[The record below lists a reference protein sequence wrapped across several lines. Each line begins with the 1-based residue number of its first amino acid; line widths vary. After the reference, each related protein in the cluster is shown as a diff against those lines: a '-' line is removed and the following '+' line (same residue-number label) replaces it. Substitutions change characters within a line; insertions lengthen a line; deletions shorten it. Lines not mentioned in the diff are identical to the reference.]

1 MVTQIS
7 NIAMKEYVK
16 LKVTDV
22 LMLLSS
28 LERDIN
34 ELNNTV
40 QSISENRDYSYTLK
54 KSISDEIMKLKSMK
68 DSILESEVDIPKQ
81 IYVRSQSN
89 SLNVE
94 IEKESEVNGVS
105 IENNKTNLLEN
116 FPIKK
121 EKKVHRY

>member
-1 MVTQIS
+1 
-7 NIAMKEYVK
+7 
-16 LKVTDV
+16 
-22 LMLLSS
+22 MLLSS